1 MGYIIRVSDSWE
13 MRECEALV
21 EHREAQGFDESIV
34 VKDSDME
41 AFEYDELENVTV
53 YEDDVA
59 ELLGIDGEEQINKEE
74 RQTLYYGLE

>member
-21 EHREAQGFDESIV
+21 ECLKAQDFDESIV
-34 VKDSDME
+34 VRDSDME